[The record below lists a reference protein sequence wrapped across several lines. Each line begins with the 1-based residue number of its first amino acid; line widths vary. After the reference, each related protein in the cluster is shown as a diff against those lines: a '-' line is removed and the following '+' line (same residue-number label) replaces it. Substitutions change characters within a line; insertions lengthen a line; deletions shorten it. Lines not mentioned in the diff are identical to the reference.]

1 MSFSLVQAIP
11 LMAVF
16 IVICILPL
24 LIIMSV
30 ANSKSRKRV
39 QELEAEL
46 KILRGHFEK

>member
-1 MSFSLVQAIP
+1 MITFSLVQAIP

-30 ANSKSRKRV
+30 ANSRDKKRIL
-39 QELEAEL
+39 ELEREL
-46 KILRGHFEK
+46 KNAK